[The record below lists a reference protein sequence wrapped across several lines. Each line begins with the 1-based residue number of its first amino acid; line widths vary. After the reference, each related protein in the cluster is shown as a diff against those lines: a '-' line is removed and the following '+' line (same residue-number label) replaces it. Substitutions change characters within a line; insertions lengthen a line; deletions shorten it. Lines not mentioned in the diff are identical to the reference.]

1 MKKAILCLLSF
12 FAYASS
18 CSAMSIDE
26 KIDALVAPAS
36 DFLSNKIVF
45 APVHIFGGEIPAII
59 LWLILGGCVCFIA
72 TKGIPIWG
80 FKHAIEVVTGKHK
93 PAEASVEE
101 GEVSSFQALMTALSG
116 TVGLGNIAGVAVA
129 VTLGGPG
136 ALVWMVLCGF
146 LGMASKFAEAT
157 LGVKYRKV
165 KLDGTVSGGPMYYIM
180 YGLTKM
186 KLRWLA
192 LPLAIFFSV
201 ACIFEAFGGGNMF
214 QINMATQQLIYITG
228 GVGVSF
234 FSAHSWVFGVI
245 IALIVGAIT
254 IGGIKSIVKIT
265 EKIVPIMVVLYL
277 LTGLIILIVNWA
289 HIPQAIHTILTEAF
303 HPKAAVTG
311 GIFGCIIWGMRRS
324 VQANEAGVGS
334 APIAYSAVQSKE
346 PVSQGFVALLEP
358 FIATVIICNL
368 TGLIVV
374 LTMPYLSPE
383 AQALTGAPLVS
394 EAFASVFPF
403 FPKILA
409 IVIILFALSTLI
421 SWSYYGIK
429 AWSFLFGE
437 SQISAKLFQLIYCV
451 VIVIGSSMNMQ
462 SVIDF
467 TDAMM
472 FTMAVPNLLAI
483 YIMMPIILK
492 ELKAYCIKYNVGIY
506 KLKPIKLPSDKI
518 NEKKEEASSAK

>member
-1 MKKAILCLLSF
+1 MKKAVLFLLSF
-12 FAYASS
+12 FAFAGS
-18 CSAMSIDE
+18 CGAMSLDE
-26 KIDALVAPAS
+26 KIDSLVAPAS

-45 APVHIFGGEIPAII
+45 CPVHIFGGEIPAII

-80 FKHAIEVVTGKHK
+80 FKHALEVVSGKHK
-93 PAEASVEE
+93 PAEESVEE

-165 KLDGTVSGGPMYYIM
+165 NLDGTVSGGPMYYIM
-180 YGLTKM
+180 YGLTRM

-192 LPLAIFFSV
+192 LPLAIFFSI
-201 ACIFEAFGGGNMF
+201 ACILEGFGGGNMF

-228 GVGVSF
+228 GVDVSF
-234 FSAHSWVFGVI
+234 FAAHSWVFGVI

-277 LTGLIILIVNWA
+277 LTGLVIVLVNWA
-289 HIPQAIHTILTEAF
+289 QIPHAIYTILSQAIH
-303 HPKAAVTG
+303 PQAVEG

-374 LTMPYLSPE
+374 ITQQYIKTPD
-383 AQALTGAPLVS
+383 LTGAPLVS

-403 FPKILA
+403 FPKLLA
-409 IVIILFALSTLI
+409 VVIILFALSTLI
-421 SWSYYGIK
+421 SWSYYGVK
-429 AWSFLFGE
+429 AWSFMFGE
-437 SQISAKLFQLIYCV
+437 SDISVKLFQLIYCV
-451 VIVIGSSMNMQ
+451 VIVIGSAMNMQ

-472 FTMAVPNLLAI
+472 FTMAVPNLIAV
-483 YIMMPIILK
+483 YILLPIILK

-506 KLKPIKLPSDKI
+506 KLKPIKLPENKE
-518 NEKKEEASSAK
+518 NEKTASAK

>member
-1 MKKAILCLLSF
+1 MRKVFLFVLSF
-12 FAYASS
+12 FAIALK
-18 CSAMSIDE
+18 CNAMTIDQ
-26 KIDALVAPAS
+26 KIDAIVAPAS

-45 APVHIFGGEIPAII
+45 YPINIYGTEVPIII
-59 LWLILGGCVCFIA
+59 LWLILGGFVCVIA

-80 FKHAIEVVTGKHK
+80 FKHAINVVTGKHK
-93 PAEASVEE
+93 IAKEDDIEE

-129 VTLGGPG
+129 VTMGGPG
-136 ALVWMVLCGF
+136 ALVWMVIAGL
-146 LGMASKFAEAT
+146 LGMALKFAEAT
-157 LGVKYRKV
+157 LGVKYRKIN
-165 KLDGTVSGGPMYYIM
+165 LDGSVSGGPMYYMM

-186 KLRWLA
+186 RLRWLA
-192 LPLAIFFSV
+192 LPLAIFFSI

-214 QINMATQQLIYITG
+214 QINMATQQMIYITG
-228 GVGVSF
+228 GDASFLANNAWMFGLLIAILVG
-234 FSAHSWVFGVI
+234 I
-245 IALIVGAIT
+245 IT

-265 EKIVPIMVVLYL
+265 EKIVPIMVIIYL
-277 LTGLIILIVNWA
+277 LAGLIIIILHWQN
-289 HIPQAIHTILTEAF
+289 IPEAICTIFKEAIA
-303 HPKAAVTG
+303 PTSVKG
-311 GIFGCIIWGMRRS
+311 GILGCIIWGMRRS

-346 PVSQGFVALLEP
+346 PISQGFVSLLEP

-374 LTMPYLSPE
+374 ITEQYIKTPHM
-383 AQALTGAPLVS
+383 TGAPLVS

-403 FPKILA
+403 FPYVLA
-409 IVIILFALSTLI
+409 VVIIMFALSTLI

-437 SQISAKLFQLIYCV
+437 SNFSVKFFQLIFCI
-451 VIVIGSSMNMQ
+451 VIVIGSSMNMK

-472 FTMAVPNLLAI
+472 FAMAIPNLIAI
-483 YIMMPIILK
+483 YIMLPIILK
-492 ELKAYCIKYNVGIY
+492 ELKAYCVKYNVGIY
-506 KLKPIKLPSDKI
+506 KLKPVEIAHRNEEK
-518 NEKKEEASSAK
+518 NEKTEK

>member
-1 MKKAILCLLSF
+1 MKKIILFVLSF
-12 FAYASS
+12 LVPVFK
-18 CSAMSIDE
+18 CNAMTIDQ
-26 KIDALVAPAS
+26 KIDSMVAPVS

-45 APVHIFGGEIPAII
+45 YPIHILGAEIPLII
-59 LWLILGGCVCFIA
+59 VWLIIGGIVCVIA

-80 FKHAIEVVTGKHK
+80 FKHAIEVVTGRHK
-93 PAEASVEE
+93 LEEDTVEE

-129 VTLGGPG
+129 VTMGGPG
-136 ALVWMVLCGF
+136 ALVWMVIAGL
-146 LGMASKFAEAT
+146 LGMALKFAEAT

-165 KLDGTVSGGPMYYIM
+165 NFDGTVSGGPMYYIM

-192 LPLAIFFSV
+192 LPLAIFFSI

-228 GVGVSF
+228 GTETSF
-234 FSAHSWVFGVI
+234 FANNAWVFGLT
-245 IALIVGAIT
+245 IAIVVGIIT
-254 IGGIKSIVKIT
+254 IGGIKSIVKVT
-265 EKIVPIMVVLYL
+265 EKIVPVMVCIYL
-277 LTGLIILIVNWA
+277 LAGVVIIAMHWQN
-289 HIPQAIHTILTEAF
+289 IPSAFYTILTQAIA
-303 HPKAAVTG
+303 PKAVEG
-311 GIFGCIIWGMRRS
+311 GIIGCIIWGMRRS

-346 PVSQGFVALLEP
+346 PISQGFVSLLEP

-374 LTMPYLSPE
+374 ITEQYIKSPN
-383 AQALTGAPLVS
+383 LTGAPLVS

-403 FPKILA
+403 FPTLLA
-409 IVIILFALSTLI
+409 VVIILFALSTLI

-437 SQISAKLFQLIYCV
+437 SNWAIKSFQIIFCIF
-451 VIVIGSSMNMQ
+451 IVIGSSMNMK

-472 FTMAVPNLLAI
+472 FAMAIPNLIAI
-483 YIMMPIILK
+483 YIMLPIILK
-492 ELKAYCIKYNVGIY
+492 ELKAYCIKYDIGIY
-506 KLKPIKLPSDKI
+506 KLKPITLNRESKA
-518 NEKKEEASSAK
+518 EKEEISSAN

>member
-1 MKKAILCLLSF
+1 MKKTMLFLMSF
-12 FAYASS
+12 FACMTS

-26 KIDALVAPAS
+26 KIDAMIAPAS

-45 APVHIFGGEIPAII
+45 YPLHIFGGEIPAII
-59 LWLILGGCVCFIA
+59 LWLIIGGLVCFIA
-72 TKGIPIWG
+72 TRGIPIWG

-93 PAEASVEE
+93 PAETSVEE

-157 LGVKYRKV
+157 LGVKYRKI
-165 KLDGTVSGGPMYYIM
+165 KFDGTVSGGPMYYIM

-186 KLRWLA
+186 KLRWFA
-192 LPLAIFFSV
+192 LPLAIFFSI
-201 ACIFEAFGGGNMF
+201 ACIFEGFGGGNMF

-228 GVGVSF
+228 GIDTSF
-234 FSAHSWVFGVI
+234 FAAHSWVFGLI
-245 IALIVGAIT
+245 IAIIVGAIT

-277 LTGLIILIVNWA
+277 LTGLVIVAVNWA
-289 HIPQAIHTILTEAF
+289 HIPQAIHTILVEAF

-421 SWSYYGIK
+421 SWSYYGVK

-437 SQISAKLFQLIYCV
+437 SSISVKIFQLIYCI
-451 VIVIGSSMNMQ
+451 VIVIGSSLNMQ

-472 FTMAVPNLLAI
+472 FTMAVPNLLAV

-506 KLKPIKLPSDKI
+506 KLKPIKLPVDEETSDNQKV
-518 NEKKEEASSAK
+518 SSSK

>member
-1 MKKAILCLLSF
+1 MRKIILFLLSF
-12 FAYASS
+12 IAFAIPA
-18 CSAMSIDE
+18 SAMTIDQ
-26 KIDALVAPAS
+26 KIDAIVAPAS

-45 APVHIFGGEIPAII
+45 YPINIAGTEVPIII
-59 LWLILGGCVCFIA
+59 LWLIIGGLVCVTC
-72 TKGIPIWG
+72 TKGIPVWG
-80 FKHAIEVVTGKHK
+80 FKHAVEVVTGKHK
-93 PAEASVEE
+93 NEDDNIEE

-129 VTLGGPG
+129 VTMGGPG
-136 ALVWMVLCGF
+136 ALVWMVLAGL
-146 LGMASKFAEAT
+146 LGMALKFAEAT

-165 KLDGTVSGGPMYYIM
+165 NLDGSVSGGPMYYIM
-180 YGLTKM
+180 YGLTRM
-186 KLRWLA
+186 RLRWLA

-214 QINMATQQLIYITG
+214 QINMATQQMIYITG
-228 GVGVSF
+228 GASSF
-234 FSAHSWVFGVI
+234 FASNAWVFGLT
-245 IALIVGAIT
+245 IALLVGAIT

-265 EKIVPIMVVLYL
+265 EKIVPIMVGVYL
-277 LTGLIILIVNWA
+277 VAGIIIIAMHWQN
-289 HIPQAIHTILTEAF
+289 IPHAFYTIFTEAF
-303 HPKAAVTG
+303 APKAVEG
-311 GIFGCIIWGMRRS
+311 GIIGCIIWGMRRS

-346 PVSQGFVALLEP
+346 PISQGFVSLLEP
-358 FIATVIICNL
+358 FIATVVICNL

-374 LTMPYLSPE
+374 ITQQYLKTPD
-383 AQALTGAPLVS
+383 LTGAPLVS

-403 FPKILA
+403 FPTLLA
-409 IVIILFALSTLI
+409 VVIILFALSTLI

-437 SQISAKLFQLIYCV
+437 SLVSVRTFQVIFCI
-451 VIVIGSSMNMQ
+451 VIVIGSSMNMK

-472 FTMAVPNLLAI
+472 FAMAVPNLIAV

-492 ELKAYCIKYNVGIY
+492 ELKIYCEKYNVGIY
-506 KLKPIKLPSDKI
+506 KTKAV
-518 NEKKEEASSAK
+518 EVKEEKEEIASAK

>member
-1 MKKAILCLLSF
+1 MRKFILFVFSF
-12 FAYASS
+12 LVA
-18 CSAMSIDE
+18 AMPSWAGTIDQ
-26 KIDALVAPAS
+26 KIDAIVAPAS

-45 APVHIFGGEIPAII
+45 YPIDILGGQVPLII
-59 LWLILGGCVCFIA
+59 LWLILGGIVCVIA
-72 TKGIPIWG
+72 TKGIPVWG
-80 FKHAIEVVTGKHK
+80 FKHAIQVVTGKHK
-93 PAEASVEE
+93 PAEDSVEE

-129 VTLGGPG
+129 VTMGGPG
-136 ALVWMVLCGF
+136 ALVWMVLAGL
-146 LGMASKFAEAT
+146 LGMALKFAEAT
-157 LGVKYRKV
+157 LGVKFRKV
-165 KLDGTVSGGPMYYIM
+165 NLDGSVSGGPMYYIM

-228 GVGVSF
+228 GENSF
-234 FSAHSWVFGVI
+234 FFSNAWVFGLI
-245 IALIVGAIT
+245 IAIVVGIIT

-265 EKIVPIMVVLYL
+265 EKIVPIMVGIYL
-277 LTGLIILIVNWA
+277 LTGIVIIAINWQN
-289 HIPQAIHTILTEAF
+289 IPSAIYTILSEAIA
-303 HPKAAVTG
+303 PKAVEG
-311 GIFGCIIWGMRRS
+311 GIIGCIIWGMRRS

-346 PVSQGFVALLEP
+346 PISQGFVSLLEP
-358 FIATVIICNL
+358 FIATVVICNL

-374 LTMPYLSPE
+374 ITEQYLKTPN
-383 AQALTGAPLVS
+383 LTGAPLVS
-394 EAFASVFPF
+394 EAFASIFPF
-403 FPKILA
+403 FPTVLA
-409 IVIILFALSTLI
+409 VVIILFALSTLI

-437 SQISAKLFQLIYCV
+437 SDVSVKIFQVIFCLF
-451 VIVIGSSMNMQ
+451 IVIGSSMNMK

-472 FTMAVPNLLAI
+472 FAMAVPNLIAI
-483 YIMMPIILK
+483 YIMLPIILK

-506 KLKPIKLPSDKI
+506 KLKPISLKD
-518 NEKKEEASSAK
+518 EKKEDKKEASVK

>member
-1 MKKAILCLLSF
+1 MKKIILFVLGF
-12 FAYASS
+12 FTFMEQ
-18 CSAMSIDE
+18 CCAMTVDQ
-26 KIDALVAPAS
+26 KIDAIVAPVS

-45 APVHIFGGEIPAII
+45 YPVHIFGANMPLII
-59 LWLILGGCVCFIA
+59 MWLIIGGFVCVIA
-72 TKGIPIWG
+72 TKCIPVWG
-80 FKHAIEVVTGKHK
+80 FKHAIDVVTGRHK
-93 PAEASVEE
+93 IENEDTVEE

-129 VTLGGPG
+129 VTMGGPG
-136 ALVWMVLCGF
+136 ALVWMVVAGL
-146 LGMASKFAEAT
+146 LGMALKFAEAT
-157 LGVKYRKV
+157 LGVKYRKI

-192 LPLAIFFSV
+192 LPLAIFFSI

-214 QINMATQQLIYITG
+214 QINMATQQLVYITG
-228 GVGVSF
+228 GASSF
-234 FSAHSWVFGVI
+234 FASNAWVFGLT
-245 IALIVGAIT
+245 IAIIVGVIT

-265 EKIVPIMVVLYL
+265 EKIVPVMVVVYL
-277 LTGLIILIVNWA
+277 LTGIIIIAINYA
-289 HIPQAIHTILTEAF
+289 NIPHAIYTILTQSIA
-303 HPKAAVTG
+303 PKAVEG
-311 GIFGCIIWGMRRS
+311 GIIGCIIWGMRRS

-346 PVSQGFVALLEP
+346 PISQGFVSLLEP

-368 TGLIVV
+368 TGLIIVI
-374 LTMPYLSPE
+374 TGQYLKTPD
-383 AQALTGAPLVS
+383 LTGAPLVS

-403 FPKILA
+403 FPSLLA
-409 IVIILFALSTLI
+409 VVIILFALSTLI

-437 SQISAKLFQLIYCV
+437 SLISVRTFQVIFCMF
-451 VIVIGSSMNMQ
+451 IVIGSSMNMQ

-472 FTMAVPNLLAI
+472 FAMAVPNLVAI
-483 YIMMPIILK
+483 YILLPVILK
-492 ELKAYCIKYNVGIY
+492 ELKSYCQRYNVGIY
-506 KLKPIKLPSDKI
+506 KLETVSEAKTTEEEKEKI
-518 NEKKEEASSAK
+518 PANK

>member
-12 FAYASS
+12 FAFAGS

-45 APVHIFGGEIPAII
+45 APVHIFGGDIPAII
-59 LWLILGGCVCFIA
+59 LWLIVGGCVCFFA

-93 PAEASVEE
+93 PAEKSVEE

-157 LGVKYRKV
+157 LGVKYRKI

-201 ACIFEAFGGGNMF
+201 ACILEGFGGGNMF

-228 GVGVSF
+228 GVDTSF
-234 FSAHSWVFGVI
+234 FAAHSWVFGVL

-265 EKIVPIMVVLYL
+265 EKIVPVMVILYL
-277 LTGLIILIVNWA
+277 LTGLIIVLVNWA
-289 HIPQAIHTILTEAF
+289 NIPEAIHTILTEAI

-374 LTMPYLSPE
+374 ITQQYIKTPE
-383 AQALTGAPLVS
+383 LTGAPLVS

-409 IVIILFALSTLI
+409 VVIILFALSTLI
-421 SWSYYGIK
+421 SWSYYGVK
-429 AWSFLFGE
+429 AWSFMFGE
-437 SQISAKLFQLIYCV
+437 SDFSVKLFQLIYCV
-451 VIVIGSSMNMQ
+451 VIVIGSAMNMQ

-472 FTMAVPNLLAI
+472 FTMAVPNLLAV
-483 YIMMPIILK
+483 YILLPIILK

-506 KLKPIKLPSDKI
+506 KLKPVKLP
-518 NEKKEEASSAK
+518 EKEEKEKVSSAK

>member
-1 MKKAILCLLSF
+1 MKKILLLFMSL
-12 FAYASS
+12 FAFVQS
-18 CSAMSIDE
+18 CSAMSLDE
-26 KIDALVAPAS
+26 KIDAFVAPAS

-45 APVHIFGGEIPAII
+45 YPIHICGGEIPAII
-59 LWLILGGCVCFIA
+59 LWLILGGIVCLIA

-93 PAEASVEE
+93 PAEESVEE

-129 VTLGGPG
+129 VTMGGPG

-165 KLDGTVSGGPMYYIM
+165 NLDGTVSGGPMYYIM

-192 LPLAIFFSV
+192 LPLAIFFSI
-201 ACIFEAFGGGNMF
+201 ACIFEGFGGGNMF

-228 GVGVSF
+228 GVDASF

-254 IGGIKSIVKIT
+254 IGGIRSIVKIT
-265 EKIVPIMVVLYL
+265 EKIVPIMVILYL
-277 LTGLIILIVNWA
+277 LTGVIIVAINWA
-289 HIPQAIHTILTEAF
+289 QIPHAIHTILVEAI
-303 HPKAAVTG
+303 HPRAAVTG
-311 GIFGCIIWGMRRS
+311 GIFSCIIWGMRRS

-374 LTMPYLSPE
+374 ITQQYLKTPD
-383 AQALTGAPLVS
+383 LTGAPLVS
-394 EAFASVFPF
+394 EAFASIFPF

-409 IVIILFALSTLI
+409 VVIILFALSTLI
-421 SWSYYGIK
+421 SWSYYGVK

-437 SQISAKLFQLIYCV
+437 SSVSVKIFQFIYCV

-472 FTMAVPNLLAI
+472 FTMAFPNLLAV
-483 YIMMPIILK
+483 YILLPVILK

-506 KLKPIKLPSDKI
+506 KLKPIKLDLPED
-518 NEKKEEASSAK
+518 KKEDKTPSSAK

>member
-1 MKKAILCLLSF
+1 MKKIILFIIGF
-12 FAYASS
+12 FALVSK
-18 CSAMSIDE
+18 CSAMSLDE

-45 APVHIFGGEIPAII
+45 YPIHICGGEIPLII
-59 LWLILGGCVCFIA
+59 VWLIIGGIVCVIA
-72 TKGIPIWG
+72 TRGIPIWG
-80 FKHAIEVVTGKHK
+80 FKHAVDVVTGKHK
-93 PAEASVEE
+93 IQEDIIEE

-129 VTLGGPG
+129 VTMGGPG
-136 ALVWMVLCGF
+136 ALVWMVLAGL
-146 LGMASKFAEAT
+146 LGMALKFAEAT

-165 KLDGTVSGGPMYYIM
+165 KLDGSVSGGPMYYIM

-228 GVGVSF
+228 GVEGTF
-234 FSAHSWVFGVI
+234 FAAHSWVFGVI

-265 EKIVPIMVVLYL
+265 EKIVPVMVIVYL
-277 LTGLIILIVNWA
+277 LTGIVILAINWA
-289 HIPQAIHTILTEAF
+289 YIPQAFYIILTQAIA
-303 HPKAAVTG
+303 PKAVEG

-346 PVSQGFVALLEP
+346 PISQGFVSLLEP

-374 LTMPYLSPE
+374 VTQQYIKSPD
-383 AQALTGAPLVS
+383 LTGAPLVS

-403 FPKILA
+403 FPTVLA
-409 IVIILFALSTLI
+409 LVIILFALSTLI

-437 SQISAKLFQLIYCV
+437 TNISIKLFQLIFCI

-472 FTMAVPNLLAI
+472 FAMAVPNLIAI
-483 YIMMPIILK
+483 YIMLPIILK

-506 KLKPIKLPSDKI
+506 RLKPIKLPLDEEENSDKENVSI
-518 NEKKEEASSAK
+518 EK

>member
-1 MKKAILCLLSF
+1 MRKIILFVLSF
-12 FAYASS
+12 LAFVLPCGATT
-18 CSAMSIDE
+18 IDQ
-26 KIDALVAPAS
+26 KIDAIVAPAS

-45 APVHIFGGEIPAII
+45 YPINIMGTDVPLII
-59 LWLILGGCVCFIA
+59 LWLIIGGLVCVIA
-72 TKGIPIWG
+72 TKGIPVWG
-80 FKHAIEVVTGKHK
+80 FKHAMDVIFGKHK
-93 PAEASVEE
+93 PAEESVEE

-129 VTLGGPG
+129 VTMGGPG
-136 ALVWMVLCGF
+136 ALVWMVLAGL
-146 LGMASKFAEAT
+146 LGMALKFAEAT

-165 KLDGTVSGGPMYYIM
+165 NFDGSVSGGPMYYIM

-192 LPLAIFFSV
+192 LPLAIFFSI

-214 QINMATQQLIYITG
+214 QINMATQQVIYITG
-228 GVGVSF
+228 GENSF
-234 FSAHSWVFGVI
+234 FANNAWVFGLI
-245 IALIVGAIT
+245 IAIVVGVIT

-265 EKIVPIMVVLYL
+265 EKIVPVMVGIYL
-277 LTGLIILIVNWA
+277 ITGVIIILLHWQN
-289 HIPQAIHTILTEAF
+289 IPGAIWTILTEAVA
-303 HPKAAVTG
+303 PKAVEG
-311 GIFGCIIWGMRRS
+311 GILGCIIWGMRRS

-346 PVSQGFVALLEP
+346 PISQGFVSLLEP

-374 LTMPYLSPE
+374 ITQQYLETPH
-383 AQALTGAPLVS
+383 LTGAPLVS

-403 FPKILA
+403 FPTVLA
-409 IVIILFALSTLI
+409 VVIILFALSTLI

-437 SQISAKLFQLIYCV
+437 SDIAVKSFQVIFCLF
-451 VIVIGSSMNMQ
+451 IVIGSSMNMK

-472 FTMAVPNLLAI
+472 FAMAVPNLIAI
-483 YIMMPIILK
+483 YIMLPIILK

-506 KLKPIKLPSDKI
+506 KLKPIALE
-518 NEKKEEASSAK
+518 EKEAELSSK